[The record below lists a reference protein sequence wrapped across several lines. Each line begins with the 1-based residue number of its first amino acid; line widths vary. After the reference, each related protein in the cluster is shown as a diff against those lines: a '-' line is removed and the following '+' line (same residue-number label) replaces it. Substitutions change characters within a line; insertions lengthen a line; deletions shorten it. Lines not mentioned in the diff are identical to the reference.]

1 MYVFI
6 NRDANVELA
15 DNTSSNFKRFKKQI
29 CRFGEYVDPNN
40 SSRKMILDKIFGK
53 RLKENFDSGKYGV
66 VAVPLGHPKSAA
78 ELAALNKGEMVDME
92 LTDEGIDAVIEIRD
106 EETAK
111 NIENHNIPDVS
122 MGFEDNYLDKRT
134 GQRVGPLLKHI
145 GLVVDPYIKGMQQFM
160 PLADET
166 PAILFSDS
174 QDYEKEEEAMQV
186 KVKND
191 REFDVQVK
199 FQEDGE
205 EKVETIAAGA
215 EIEVPED
222 QVEAVKQQIADA
234 EAPEA
239 EETEEKKEEKENESE
254 FADREKAL
262 ADREAAI
269 AEKEAALAKKAAE
282 AKFNKL
288 LSDGKVVPAQKEA
301 FMALSEVASQE
312 IHLSDDETK
321 TVDTLLSEFIESSP
335 ALNLTDEKGA
345 ESDDNGGGEEVE
357 LGDEDKKTI
366 ERYGLNEEDY
376 KEVKKENQ

>member
-1 MYVFI
+1 M
-6 NRDANVELA
+6 
-15 DNTSSNFKRFKKQI
+15 
-29 CRFGEYVDPNN
+29 
-40 SSRKMILDKIFGK
+40 
-53 RLKENFDSGKYGV
+53 
-66 VAVPLGHPKSAA
+66 
-78 ELAALNKGEMVDME
+78 
-92 LTDEGIDAVIEIRD
+92 
-106 EETAK
+106 
-111 NIENHNIPDVS
+111 
-122 MGFEDNYLDKRT
+122 
-134 GQRVGPLLKHI
+134 
-145 GLVVDPYIKGMQQFM
+145 
-160 PLADET
+160 
-166 PAILFSDS
+166 
-174 QDYEKEEEAMQV
+174 
-186 KVKND
+186 
-191 REFDVQVK
+191 
-199 FQEDGE
+199 
-205 EKVETIAAGA
+205 TIAAGA

-222 QVEAVKQQIADA
+222 QAEAVKQQIADA

-239 EETEEKKEEKENESE
+239 EEAEEKKDEKENENE

-282 AKFNKL
+282 AKFDKL

-345 ESDDNGGGEEVE
+345 ESDDNSGGEEVE
-357 LGDEDKKTI
+357 LGDEDKRTI

>member
-1 MYVFI
+1 M
-6 NRDANVELA
+6 
-15 DNTSSNFKRFKKQI
+15 K
-29 CRFGEYVDPNN
+29 
-40 SSRKMILDKIFGK
+40 
-53 RLKENFDSGKYGV
+53 
-66 VAVPLGHPKSAA
+66 
-78 ELAALNKGEMVDME
+78 
-92 LTDEGIDAVIEIRD
+92 
-106 EETAK
+106 
-111 NIENHNIPDVS
+111 
-122 MGFEDNYLDKRT
+122 
-134 GQRVGPLLKHI
+134 
-145 GLVVDPYIKGMQQFM
+145 
-160 PLADET
+160 
-166 PAILFSDS
+166 
-174 QDYEKEEEAMQV
+174 V

-205 EKVETIAAGA
+205 EKVVTIAAGA

-222 QVEAVKQQIADA
+222 QAEAVKQQIADA

-239 EETEEKKEEKENESE
+239 EEAEEKKEEKENEFS
-254 FADREKAL
+254 DREKAL

-282 AKFNKL
+282 AKFDKL

-345 ESDDNGGGEEVE
+345 ESDDNGGGEEIE

>member
-1 MYVFI
+1 M
-6 NRDANVELA
+6 
-15 DNTSSNFKRFKKQI
+15 
-29 CRFGEYVDPNN
+29 
-40 SSRKMILDKIFGK
+40 
-53 RLKENFDSGKYGV
+53 
-66 VAVPLGHPKSAA
+66 H
-78 ELAALNKGEMVDME
+78 
-92 LTDEGIDAVIEIRD
+92 
-106 EETAK
+106 
-111 NIENHNIPDVS
+111 
-122 MGFEDNYLDKRT
+122 
-134 GQRVGPLLKHI
+134 
-145 GLVVDPYIKGMQQFM
+145 
-160 PLADET
+160 
-166 PAILFSDS
+166 
-174 QDYEKEEEAMQV
+174 V

-205 EKVETIAAGA
+205 EKVVAIAAGA

-222 QVEAVKQQIADA
+222 QAEAVKQQIADA

-239 EETEEKKEEKENESE
+239 EEAEEKKEEKENEFS
-254 FADREKAL
+254 DREKAL

-282 AKFNKL
+282 AKFDKL

>member
-1 MYVFI
+1 M
-6 NRDANVELA
+6 
-15 DNTSSNFKRFKKQI
+15 K
-29 CRFGEYVDPNN
+29 
-40 SSRKMILDKIFGK
+40 
-53 RLKENFDSGKYGV
+53 
-66 VAVPLGHPKSAA
+66 
-78 ELAALNKGEMVDME
+78 
-92 LTDEGIDAVIEIRD
+92 
-106 EETAK
+106 
-111 NIENHNIPDVS
+111 
-122 MGFEDNYLDKRT
+122 
-134 GQRVGPLLKHI
+134 
-145 GLVVDPYIKGMQQFM
+145 
-160 PLADET
+160 
-166 PAILFSDS
+166 
-174 QDYEKEEEAMQV
+174 V

-205 EKVETIAAGA
+205 EKVVTIAAGA

-222 QVEAVKQQIADA
+222 QAEAVKQQIADA

-239 EETEEKKEEKENESE
+239 EEAEEKKEEKENELS
-254 FADREKAL
+254 DREKAL

-282 AKFNKL
+282 AKFDKL

-335 ALNLTDEKGA
+335 TLNLTDEKGA
-345 ESDDNGGGEEVE
+345 ENDDNGGGEEVE

>member
-1 MYVFI
+1 M
-6 NRDANVELA
+6 
-15 DNTSSNFKRFKKQI
+15 K
-29 CRFGEYVDPNN
+29 
-40 SSRKMILDKIFGK
+40 
-53 RLKENFDSGKYGV
+53 
-66 VAVPLGHPKSAA
+66 
-78 ELAALNKGEMVDME
+78 
-92 LTDEGIDAVIEIRD
+92 
-106 EETAK
+106 
-111 NIENHNIPDVS
+111 
-122 MGFEDNYLDKRT
+122 
-134 GQRVGPLLKHI
+134 
-145 GLVVDPYIKGMQQFM
+145 
-160 PLADET
+160 
-166 PAILFSDS
+166 
-174 QDYEKEEEAMQV
+174 V

-222 QVEAVKQQIADA
+222 QAEAVKQQIADA

-239 EETEEKKEEKENESE
+239 EEAEEKKEEKENEFS
-254 FADREKAL
+254 DREKAL

-282 AKFNKL
+282 AKFDKL

-357 LGDEDKKTI
+357 LGDDDKKTI